1 MIRTKWILPI
11 VFFLLPGAS
20 PVHAGLME
28 LEDVFYSCSDAD
40 RYVQANFAGAF
51 SNIESG
57 GFNTAGGFPNTGGS
71 DDSGVGFGGAIG
83 LSKSFDT
90 VRVRTEIEGMWRQ
103 DSSYVTD
110 SFPGPPGPIT
120 FLYQVQSTD
129 NWSAMSN
136 LWLDVPVA
144 EDLWLYG
151 GGGIGA
157 AGMNLSVNDGVV
169 TGNRTQTNFAYQFG
183 TGLILPVGANA
194 ELDLGYRFLDL
205 GDTTIP
211 LSTAFPAGDYTADM
225 VSHQIMFCVRLFVR

>member
-1 MIRTKWILPI
+1 MLRTKWVLLT
-11 VFFLLPGAS
+11 VFFLLPGTS
-20 PVHAGLME
+20 PVQAGLLE
-28 LEDVFYSCSDAD
+28 LDDIFYSCSDAD

-51 SNIESG
+51 SNIQSG
-57 GFNTAGGFPNTGGS
+57 GFNTAGVFPNTGAS
-71 DDSGVGFGGAIG
+71 DDSGVGFGGTIG
-83 LSKSFDT
+83 FSNSYDS

-103 DSSYVTD
+103 DSNYVTN

-120 FLYQVQSTD
+120 FFYDVQATD

-144 EDLWLYG
+144 ENLWLYG

-169 TGNRTQTNFAYQFG
+169 TGSRTKTNFAYQFG
-183 TGLILPVGANA
+183 TGLILPVGDNT

-205 GDTTIP
+205 GDTTVP
-211 LSTAFPAGDYTADM
+211 LVVQGSAGDYTADL
-225 VSHQIMFCVRLFVR
+225 VSHQIMFCVRMYVR